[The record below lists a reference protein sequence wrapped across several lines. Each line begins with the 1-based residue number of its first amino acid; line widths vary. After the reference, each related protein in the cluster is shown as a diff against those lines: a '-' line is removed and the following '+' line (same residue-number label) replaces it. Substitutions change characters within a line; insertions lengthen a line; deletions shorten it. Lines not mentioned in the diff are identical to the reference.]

1 MIRMLFQILISFTN
15 FYLSQ
20 VWLFMLLI
28 SSFGRLR
35 LEDSQLGY
43 MARYYLK
50 TKQLSLNVKP

>member
-1 MIRMLFQILISFTN
+1 MIRMLFQILISFTK